1 MRQIKTMTKEEL
13 LTSSVDLVSKTYIG
27 LGQNNI
33 EEDTIMIMS
42 KDLAKDLKRIYKN
55 FYIEDA
61 ENAFYEGIR
70 MDIKTDFIH
79 FNIPIYISVPEKDLD
94 LFNSKNL
101 EKTHLIKD
109 ETICEVDTSK
119 PGWIQQQIVKA
130 NFWNTGICKNYLCID
145 SDSYFIKPFKSEI

>member
-1 MRQIKTMTKEEL
+1 MRQIKTMTEEEL

-70 MDIKTDFIH
+70 MDIKSDFIH
-79 FNIPIYISVPEKDLD
+79 FNIPIYIRWLKSYKDL
-94 LFNSKNL
+94 
-101 EKTHLIKD
+101 IWGARAR
-109 ETICEVDTSK
+109 VDSGENPK
-119 PGWIQQQIVKA
+119 QVPHFRPEPKLL
-130 NFWNTGICKNYLCID
+130 K
-145 SDSYFIKPFKSEI
+145 

>member
-13 LTSSVDLVSKTYIG
+13 LTSSVDLVSKTYIE
-27 LGQNNI
+27 LGQNNV

-42 KDLAKDLKRIYKN
+42 QNLADDLAKTYKN

-79 FNIPIYISVPEKDLD
+79 FNIPVYIRWLKSYKSLVWEARAKVDRGDDPKQVPHYRPEPKL
-94 LFNSKNL
+94 LK
-101 EKTHLIKD
+101 
-109 ETICEVDTSK
+109 
-119 PGWIQQQIVKA
+119 
-130 NFWNTGICKNYLCID
+130 
-145 SDSYFIKPFKSEI
+145 

>member
-1 MRQIKTMTKEEL
+1 MRQIKTMTEEEL

-70 MDIKTDFIH
+70 MDIKSDFIH
-79 FNIPIYISVPEKDLD
+79 FNIPVYIRWLNSYKDIIWEARAAFDSGENPKKIPHYRPEPK
-94 LFNSKNL
+94 
-101 EKTHLIKD
+101 LIK
-109 ETICEVDTSK
+109 
-119 PGWIQQQIVKA
+119 
-130 NFWNTGICKNYLCID
+130 
-145 SDSYFIKPFKSEI
+145 